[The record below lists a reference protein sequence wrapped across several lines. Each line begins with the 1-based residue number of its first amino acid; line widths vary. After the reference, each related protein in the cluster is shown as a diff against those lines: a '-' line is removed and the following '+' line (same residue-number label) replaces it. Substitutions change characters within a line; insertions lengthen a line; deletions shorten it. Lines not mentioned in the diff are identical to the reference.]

1 MSTIEKALDK
11 LLAQEPAPSVTA
23 TSSAT
28 AAINDQADVA
38 LQQSASPAPHEQ
50 VAKPIATD
58 PSNILPSSALPASE
72 LPASDLP
79 ITATSTAEETTAKI
93 DSDSQHATE
102 SSALTSSASAAPLV
116 DAQEVPVKTA
126 APRPELFIDFS
137 RLSELNFVSLAT
149 ERRLISE
156 EYRVIKRKLIN
167 NAFGPL
173 SATLNHPN
181 LILVSSTRPGE
192 GKTFTSVNL
201 ALSIALEQDK
211 TVLLVDTDVLRP
223 NVART
228 LDIHAP
234 LGLTDYLSSDDVK
247 VNDILYST
255 NVERLKIIAAGRPH
269 HLSTELLASD
279 KMVALANEFAS
290 RYPDRIVIFDA
301 PPLLGITET
310 AVLASMCGQAV
321 VVLEENKTKLNE
333 LEKALSLLPKEL
345 AVGFVI
351 NKAYYSRDKGYGY
364 GYGYYAQ

>member
-11 LLAQEPAPSVTA
+11 LLAQEPVAEAKPVISAGTIVEESTA
-23 TSSAT
+23 TLPDSVVTNQNEVVPAQVEPVPVAEAPVVSKPLEAPQVIAEPPVVTEVVPSQPIQT
-28 AAINDQADVA
+28 AAQQIVVA
-38 LQQSASPAPHEQ
+38 EDEA
-50 VAKPIATD
+50 VAK
-58 PSNILPSSALPASE
+58 ASG
-72 LPASDLP
+72 
-79 ITATSTAEETTAKI
+79 
-93 DSDSQHATE
+93 Q
-102 SSALTSSASAAPLV
+102 
-116 DAQEVPVKTA
+116 
-126 APRPELFIDFS
+126 RPELFIDFT

-173 SATLNHPN
+173 SSTLNHPN

-228 LDIHAP
+228 LDIQVP
-234 LGLTDYLSSDDVK
+234 LGLTDYLSGDDVK

-310 AVLASMCGQAV
+310 AVLASMCGQAI

>member
-11 LLAQEPAPSVTA
+11 LLAQDTVSTEQQTASEPLNVKIEENTEPSVE
-23 TSSAT
+23 SM
-28 AAINDQADVA
+28 
-38 LQQSASPAPHEQ
+38 QSVGSIVSDD
-50 VAKPIATD
+50 VAKPNAQLND
-58 PSNILPSSALPASE
+58 GSSENAQAIS
-72 LPASDLP
+72 
-79 ITATSTAEETTAKI
+79 TSKI
-93 DSDSQHATE
+93 DVPLQGQSIKSTKTRTE
-102 SSALTSSASAAPLV
+102 LH
-116 DAQEVPVKTA
+116 
-126 APRPELFIDFS
+126 IDFS

-173 SATLNHPN
+173 SSTLTHPN
-181 LILVSSTRPGE
+181 LILISSTRPGE
-192 GKTFTSVNL
+192 GKTFTAVNL

-228 LDIHAP
+228 LDIQAP
-234 LGLTDYLSSDDVK
+234 LGLTDYLSNDEVQ

-255 NVERLKIIAAGRPH
+255 NVDRLKIIVAGRPH

-279 KMVALANEFAS
+279 KMVALANEFAT

>member
-11 LLAQEPAPSVTA
+11 LLAQEPTAAQAPAADATVTQTPPVIETSTSVEVVQAAVQVESAPHVQQTALQPDPQPVLQAQPQPVVPSVA
-23 TSSAT
+23 
-28 AAINDQADVA
+28 
-38 LQQSASPAPHEQ
+38 
-50 VAKPIATD
+50 
-58 PSNILPSSALPASE
+58 
-72 LPASDLP
+72 
-79 ITATSTAEETTAKI
+79 STALAESAKVEV
-93 DSDSQHATE
+93 AE
-102 SSALTSSASAAPLV
+102 VKSST
-116 DAQEVPVKTA
+116 Q
-126 APRPELFIDFS
+126 RPELFIDFT

-173 SATLNHPN
+173 SSTLNHPN

-228 LDIHAP
+228 LDIQVP
-234 LGLTDYLSSDDVK
+234 VGLTDYLSGDDVK

>member
-11 LLAQEPAPSVTA
+11 LLAQEPATEAKPASIV
-23 TSSAT
+23 SSA
-28 AAINDQADVA
+28 VE
-38 LQQSASPAPHEQ
+38 EQ
-50 VAKPIATD
+50 VATEPNLAVEGQPDAQTSQVEATNVVDAAMVSPPLAPAQAAAPI
-58 PSNILPSSALPASE
+58 PSVQPTLQSAVDKDEVSKSSA
-72 LPASDLP
+72 
-79 ITATSTAEETTAKI
+79 
-93 DSDSQHATE
+93 Q
-102 SSALTSSASAAPLV
+102 
-116 DAQEVPVKTA
+116 
-126 APRPELFIDFS
+126 RPELFIDFT

-173 SATLNHPN
+173 SSTLKHPN

-228 LDIHAP
+228 LDIQVP
-234 LGLTDYLSSDDVK
+234 IGLTDYLSGDDVK

>member
-11 LLAQEPAPSVTA
+11 LLAQEPTAAQAPAADATVTQTPPVIETSTSVEVVQAAVQVEAAVPVESAPHVQQTALQPDPQPVLQAQPQPVVPSVA
-23 TSSAT
+23 
-28 AAINDQADVA
+28 
-38 LQQSASPAPHEQ
+38 
-50 VAKPIATD
+50 
-58 PSNILPSSALPASE
+58 
-72 LPASDLP
+72 
-79 ITATSTAEETTAKI
+79 STALAESAKVEV
-93 DSDSQHATE
+93 AE
-102 SSALTSSASAAPLV
+102 VKSST
-116 DAQEVPVKTA
+116 Q
-126 APRPELFIDFS
+126 RPELFIDFT

-173 SATLNHPN
+173 SSTLNHPN

-228 LDIHAP
+228 LDIQVP
-234 LGLTDYLSSDDVK
+234 VGLTDYLSGDDVK